1 MECISNFA
9 KKKTGD
15 GTDGRLEVWLRFKVA
30 RQFLTP
36 LTRLINMGFATKKR
50 GKTPL
55 GRAMSYTLKGCMEGT
70 YPDIRVNPELVQLSN
85 GSAVIPLDA
94 VALRQDGVIQISWRP
109 DSDGIACFHDD
120 GVIVC
125 AYHVESAVAGINET
139 TAIRSDGRT
148 ELVLPVQLVDKPVH
162 VYAMAHC
169 RHKKNFSRTV
179 YLGEH

>member
-1 MECISNFA
+1 MECISNFE
-9 KKKTGD
+9 KKKTGH
-15 GTDGRLEVWLRFKVA
+15 GADGRLEVWLRFKVA

-70 YPDIRVNPELVQLSN
+70 YPDIRVNPALVQLSN
-85 GSAVIPLDA
+85 GSAVIPLSA
-94 VALRQDGVIQISWRP
+94 TAERQNGVIQISWCSSSNGR
-109 DSDGIACFHDD
+109 ATFHDD
-120 GVIVC
+120 GIIVC

-148 ELVLPVQLVDKPVH
+148 ELVLPVQLADKPVH
-162 VYAMAHC
+162 LYAMAHC
-169 RHKKNFSRTV
+169 RDKRKFSRTV